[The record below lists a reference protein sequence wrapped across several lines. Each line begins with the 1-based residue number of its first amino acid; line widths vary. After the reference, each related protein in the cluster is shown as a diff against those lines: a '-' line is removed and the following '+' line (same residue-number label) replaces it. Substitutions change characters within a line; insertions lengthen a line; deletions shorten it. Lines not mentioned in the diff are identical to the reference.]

1 MACAQADLLADA
13 RAAFQREALERRR
26 LHNLVQELQGNIR
39 VFVRVKPLMPEE
51 LAGGQASVLR
61 CESDRR
67 IHCMVQGSAKV
78 LPEASHRL
86 PAQSRTTR
94 SWHTISFL
102 NYACSACE
110 TSHLLRDLGLLSSN
124 KTR

>member
-13 RAAFQREALERRR
+13 QAAFQREALERRR

-39 VFVRVKPLMPEE
+39 VYVRVKPLAPEE

-78 LPEASHRL
+78 LPGESHLL
-86 PAQSRTTR
+86 PAHSRTTKP
-94 SWHTISFL
+94 WHTGIL
-102 NYACSACE
+102 
-110 TSHLLRDLGLLSSN
+110 
-124 KTR
+124 